1 MRNCIFNYCLIS
13 IRSYL
18 VSLSIGKKA
27 YKTQKNHKNWQKK
40 QGGIIRQ
47 QRTENRSK
55 VINTK
60 RGRKRDKWSK
70 PKRTKTNSQDD
81 RFKPKHINNHTK
93 HKWSEYISKK
103 ADIVKWIFFPKDLT
117 TWYLKKKLFKYKNT
131 IVSQGN
137 INKSKNKQME
147 PN

>member
-1 MRNCIFNYCLIS
+1 MSNRAVKAWEIVFS
-13 IRSYL
+13 IT
-18 VSLSIGKKA
+18 VLSQSEVTLSA
-27 YKTQKNHKNWQKK
+27 YPLERKTTKPKRTTKTDKKK

-103 ADIVKWIFFPKDLT
+103 ADIVKLDFFPKRPN
-117 TWYLKKKLFKYKNT
+117 YMIPKKKNSL
-131 IVSQGN
+131 N
-137 INKSKNKQME
+137 IKIQ
-147 PN
+147 